1 MDKSIREEHYESEF
15 EFPLLKM
22 IMQHAEKNDIS
33 YSQAA
38 YEVLPEW
45 NKGIRYR
52 DKNWEEMVAREKK
65 KLFSPMEDP
74 REAAAKGCK

>member
-1 MDKSIREEHYESEF
+1 MDKAIREKHYESEF
-15 EFPLLKM
+15 EFPLLKK
-22 IMQHAEKNDIS
+22 IMQYAEDKDIS

-52 DKNWEEMVAREKK
+52 DKTWEDIVALEKK
-65 KLFSPMEDP
+65 KLFSPMGESA
-74 REAAAKGCK
+74 EVKAKGDK